1 VSAADGRFQKGYD
14 PRRNGNG
21 SKGGM
26 SQHRIEQRRAED
38 AAAKAQQDQLD
49 ADTTMPLDFILRT
62 MRNPDLDRHERFQAA
77 VRAAPYC
84 HPQLQAVA
92 HQHLGAD
99 GKPIAPMVTVVVM
112 ETPPEQ
118 PRLTHE
124 GPKES
129 DKVQ

>member
-1 VSAADGRFQKGYD
+1 MPGDGRFQKGFD
-14 PRRNGNG
+14 ARRNMHGCPVE
-21 SKGGM
+21 K
-26 SQHRIEQRRAED
+26 HRSTIERNLE
-38 AAAKAQQDQLD
+38 AAKIDKDVEKQIV
-49 ADTTMPLDFILRT
+49 ADKTMPLDYMLRR
-62 MRNPDLDRHERFQAA
+62 MRDPRMNESERFIAA
-77 VRAAPYC
+77 KAAAPYV

-112 ETPPEQ
+112 ETPAEQ

-124 GPKES
+124 GPKTS